1 MTHHN
6 ICLRAFAGITGVEKR
21 SNRERE
27 AASLCVSLSLFGG
40 WVLIGGNLHNFMAR
54 SLPCHDRDAVF
65 GHAKMPSQN
74 FNERLVGCPVH
85 RLSAQKYGQA
95 IWRGFYEVTLFGI
108 RFDENGDFHTDDL
121 WSHSLQKK
129 VNLCNPIAVACYVYA
144 FCVRWRFGW
153 TSGGFD
159 YRLGVQYSDSCSSL
173 LRRLHLR
180 VARWRAE

>member
-1 MTHHN
+1 MPYVAVN
-6 ICLRAFAGITGVEKR
+6 IAGVENC

-27 AASLCVSLSLFGG
+27 AASLCVSLSLFGD
-40 WVLIGGNLHNFMAR
+40 WALIGGNIHNFMAR
-54 SLPCHDRDAVF
+54 PLPCHDRDAVF

-74 FNERLVGCPVH
+74 FNERLVGRPVH
-85 RLSAQKYGQA
+85 RLGAQKDDQA
-95 IWRGFYEVTLFGI
+95 LRRNLDEVAFFGI
-108 RFDENGDFHTDDL
+108 GLDENRDFHTDDL

-129 VNLCNPIAVACYVYA
+129 TNLCNPIAVACYVYA

-159 YRLGVQYSDSCSSL
+159 YWLGVQYSGSCSSL

-180 VARWRAE
+180 VARWWAE